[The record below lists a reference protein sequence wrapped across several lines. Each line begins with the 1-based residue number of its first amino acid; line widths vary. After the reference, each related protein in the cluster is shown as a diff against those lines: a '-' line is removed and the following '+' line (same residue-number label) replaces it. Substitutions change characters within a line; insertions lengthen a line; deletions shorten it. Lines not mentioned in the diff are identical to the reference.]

1 MDGVTKNILL
11 KDLVDAQLWQK
22 VQDNFSM
29 IAGTSLRTLNAD
41 GSAVTMTSNLPRLCR
56 DIINKCAGSCP
67 SCGSCLPE
75 SLGGRNA
82 LEGDNT
88 FTCLEGLLQHTLIPL
103 RLPGG
108 AIAGYV
114 VFGPYFLV
122 ARKPR
127 EHFDAVAARCR
138 YDAEMLWNEVLELR
152 TFSYARVKGIVD
164 LVTLVGEYIITLTS
178 YAASSKQDIHK
189 VMGNVM
195 AQMDKF
201 FESLLEVAAIVSG
214 ADCGSLMLLDGNKG
228 ELAVRYAF
236 GTDRDMRLAGRVSV
250 GSGISGRA
258 FEKEETL
265 LLDEKTADAALT
277 KHMLRPM
284 LASSMVIPYKVRG
297 TTIGV
302 LNLAAYRSNPVRF
315 NASTV
320 NSVNKLLELAS
331 FAFQVPIS

>member
-1 MDGVTKNILL
+1 L
-11 KDLVDAQLWQK
+11 
-22 VQDNFSM
+22 
-29 IAGTSLRTLNAD
+29 
-41 GSAVTMTSNLPRLCR
+41 
-56 DIINKCAGSCP
+56 
-67 SCGSCLPE
+67 
-75 SLGGRNA
+75 
-82 LEGDNT
+82 
-88 FTCLEGLLQHTLIPL
+88 
-103 RLPGG
+103 
-108 AIAGYV
+108 
-114 VFGPYFLV
+114 
-122 ARKPR
+122 
-127 EHFDAVAARCR
+127 DAVAARCR

-201 FESLLEVAAIVSG
+201 FESLLEVAARVSG
-214 ADCGSLMLLDGNKG
+214 ADCGSLMLLDGDKG

-236 GTDRDMRLAGRVSV
+236 GADRETRLAGRVRV

-284 LASSMVIPYKVRG
+284 LASSMVFPYKVRG